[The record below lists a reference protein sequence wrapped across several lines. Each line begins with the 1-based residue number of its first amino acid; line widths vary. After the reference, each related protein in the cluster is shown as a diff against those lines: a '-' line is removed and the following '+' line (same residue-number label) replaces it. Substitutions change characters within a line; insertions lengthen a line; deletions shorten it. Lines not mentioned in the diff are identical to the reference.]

1 MIKAVFLDV
10 GGVLLKQDSSV
21 IFELHDREMEW
32 KRGSSAGLWK
42 QYLDAAH
49 VGGELLPGYRCDSDV
64 ERIKQSLYATNRVVA
79 GMRELVREVREICRL
94 AVLSN
99 FTADLNQ
106 VLEQL
111 GLLPSFELIV
121 NSALVGVKKPEA
133 KIYEIACH
141 RLGVQPTEAVF
152 IDDNAPNVAAAQSI
166 GMRGL
171 VFSSAGSLRSELC
184 AAGLTLPHF

>member
-1 MIKAVFLDV
+1 M
-10 GGVLLKQDSSV
+10 
-21 IFELHDREMEW
+21 ELQA
-32 KRGSSAGLWK
+32 GSSAGLWK
-42 QYLDAAH
+42 EYLDAAH
-49 VGGELLPGYRCDSDV
+49 IGGELLPGYRSDSDV
-64 ERIKQSLYATNRVVA
+64 ERIKQRLYATNRVVA
-79 GMRELVREVREICRL
+79 DMRELVRDLREICRL

-121 NSALVGVKKPEA
+121 NSALVGLKKPDA

-141 RLGVQPTEAVF
+141 RLSVEPAEAVF
-152 IDDNAPNVAAAQSI
+152 IDDNAANVTAAQSI

-171 VFSSAGSLRSELC
+171 VFSSAGALRSELC
-184 AAGLTLPHF
+184 ATGLTVPHL